1 MNNYTIKDWEFSL
14 FFNTDKGLFNCNPL
28 QTISLKRLIEI
39 YNSPYLKE
47 KSKELIEASK
57 PRQQIIKAQLPYFT
71 YSGVYS
77 YRNNESI
84 LSYNSSLLP
93 LDIDGLSIEE
103 AIKVQK
109 TLSQQ
114 QGVVMSII
122 SPRGMG
128 VKALIYLG
136 CDIEVSNH
144 YQTLE
149 GNIENIAI
157 HLNIEEFTHKIDAG
171 QFKLCQPFFIGF
183 NTKHFFNENAIPTDW
198 VIKNIPKKEV
208 DLTPPKLTGAI
219 GTKLIYKPGERKVII
234 PSRMRNLEQRRIYA
248 YFNNVVSNLE
258 DLFSSYSEGERHSNI
273 WRVGGIASSLFYATH
288 LKNEFKDRLFS
299 AVVRMYGSEKEAK
312 RVRAIKTFEDIWG
325 NAQPKYNKIIEQII
339 NECSINLNHLNN
351 D

>member
-28 QTISLKRLIEI
+28 QTISLQRLIEI
-39 YNSPYLKE
+39 YNSPYLKQ

-183 NTKHFFNENAIPTDW
+183 NTKHFFNEDAIPTDW

-208 DLTPPKLTGAI
+208 SLTPPILTGGI
-219 GTKLIYKPGERKVII
+219 GNTS

-248 YFNNVVSNLE
+248 YFNNVVSILE
-258 DLFSSYSEGERHSNI
+258 ELFSSYSEGERHSNI
-273 WRVGGIASSLFYATH
+273 WRVGGVASSLCYAPH
-288 LKNEFKDRLFS
+288 LQNEFKERLFS
-299 AVVRMYGSEKEAK
+299 AVIRMYGSEKEAK

>member
-28 QTISLKRLIEI
+28 QTISLQRLIEI
-39 YNSPYLKE
+39 YNSPYLKQ

-57 PRQQIIKAQLPYFT
+57 LRQQIIKAQLPYFT

-183 NTKHFFNENAIPTDW
+183 NTKHFFNEDAIPTDW

-208 DLTPPKLTGAI
+208 SLTPPILTGGI
-219 GTKLIYKPGERKVII
+219 GNTS

-248 YFNNVVSNLE
+248 YFNNVVSILE
-258 DLFSSYSEGERHSNI
+258 ELFSSYSEGERHSNI
-273 WRVGGIASSLFYATH
+273 WRVGGVASSLCYAPH
-288 LKNEFKDRLFS
+288 LQKEFKERLFS
-299 AVVRMYGSEKEAK
+299 AVIRMYGSEKEAK

-339 NECSINLNHLNN
+339 KECSINLNHLNN